1 MPVQEDMM
9 MKKVPLIKYFDIIS
23 PKQDDK
29 IRFQILEKSDIH
41 AVPFLGR
48 SAVNN
53 GIVDYVSER
62 TGYVNEGNVITIALD
77 GSTGS
82 TFYQYHK
89 FSSGQN
95 IWILKHKE
103 QYLKELTPVIAM
115 FLITSI
121 RLAVKDYTWNLSLTK
136 SRLKN
141 INILL
146 PVRHDESIDVEYIQK
161 RMETIRNIGMIRHIS
176 DKRLEE

>member
-1 MPVQEDMM
+1 MRETRLT
-9 MKKVPLIKYFDIIS
+9 KVLLTDYFDIIA

-29 IRFQILEKSDIH
+29 IRFEVMEEGKKDGI
-41 AVPFLGR
+41 PFLGR

-53 GIVDYVSER
+53 GIVDVVKER
-62 TGYVNEGNVITIALD
+62 ENYVNEGNVITIALD

-82 TFYQYHK
+82 TFYQYHA

-103 QYLKELTPVIAM
+103 EYLEELTPVIAL

-121 RLAVKDYTWNLSLTK
+121 RKAVKGYTWNLSLTK
-136 SRLKN
+136 TRLKN
-141 INILL
+141 IRIYL
-146 PVRHDESIDVEYIQK
+146 PLKKDGKVDTAYIDSRMRKLRNCGLVESIREK
-161 RMETIRNIGMIRHIS
+161 RFE
-176 DKRLEE
+176 